1 MSFKNC
7 DCHSC
12 QKVISKDK
20 ELKKEIKVLKRLV
33 KAQAARMTAYRTGNT
48 QSLPKYAFNYIDEA
62 LTFYGVTTV
71 SCIK

>member
-1 MSFKNC
+1 
-7 DCHSC
+7 
-12 QKVISKDK
+12 
-20 ELKKEIKVLKRLV
+20 
-33 KAQAARMTAYRTGNT
+33 MTAYRTGNT